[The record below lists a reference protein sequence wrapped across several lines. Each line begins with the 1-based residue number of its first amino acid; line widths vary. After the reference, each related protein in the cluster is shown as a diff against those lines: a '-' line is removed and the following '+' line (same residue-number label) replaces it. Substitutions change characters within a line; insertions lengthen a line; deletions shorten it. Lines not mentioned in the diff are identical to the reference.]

1 MANPI
6 DIIVSRDAVKG
17 LEELLNKLIAT
28 NNHLLEASASAMSFS
43 REIRNITTPRDL
55 QNFINQNINLAN
67 TIDTQTVASA
77 RLQNQLEREV
87 ANRRRLELQNERL
100 NLTEQR
106 LLEQRRRLEQQ
117 MEREVQR
124 VQTAQS
130 LYNRTQQ
137 QINNVTR
144 AYNDLAVR
152 KERYGNL
159 SEQEERRLQTLSRTL
174 ERYNSVLRGVDATIG
189 RHQRNVGNYA
199 MQNSALSGSINQIT
213 REMPAFANSA
223 QTGFMAISNNL
234 PIMFDAIANTRREIA
249 RLRAEG
255 QQVPGLMRQLATSFF
270 SVGTAL
276 SVGVT
281 LLTLFGGDLFK
292 LAKEAFS
299 TSKAFNGVAEAQK
312 KIAEASKEGTKNATE
327 ELVAMRANL
336 AIAKNV
342 NLSYKDRGIAVENL
356 IKQYPYYFEGLSKE
370 QIMAG
375 NTAKAET
382 ALTNALIA
390 RARAQAVM
398 SKITENEAKRLDLIQ
413 KRTELEKD
421 SIRLE
426 KERAQADKEIKS
438 FDPSKFGGS
447 ASAMAQ
453 SKLLARERAENSI
466 ISSKNSIKKLSSEI
480 LEIDRENNTLT
491 DYAILNQEK
500 AIGLTY
506 SQAKAHKEVL
516 KTKKENNKEEI
527 QTIDLQ
533 KKSVDSLLEKLEN
546 QKKIFEDLQKATSK
560 NNEEWKKYQEL
571 IDGTQASIDLLTK
584 GTNDYLQGIGTNTAK
599 ELKRLFKTPVEEVKE
614 TTKQVNEYLKGF
626 VDSFASSSGLPSMFK
641 ILRGEIKGFGK
652 DAKVTAV
659 ATAEAFQELYNMM
672 ANASNQHFQEE
683 YTRLDKQKEI
693 AISNAGESAEA
704 KAEIERQYEEKKKEI
719 RIREAK
725 AKKEQAIVNVIIDTA
740 QAVVAALPNV
750 ALSVIAGAMGA
761 VQLAMIASQPIPEYF
776 KGTDHHQGGLML
788 VNDAKGINYKETIV
802 TPDGQ
807 VIQPNE
813 RNVLMNAPKG
823 TKVYTPEQWEQKQ
836 LTDMLHAN
844 GISYSNRLTEGI
856 NVTFQNNNDKL
867 VSEIQELKSVI
878 QNKESFTIVK
888 DRKGERVYKREA
900 NHTREL
906 VNSRINIKGYNV

>member
-17 LEELLNKLIAT
+17 LEELLNKLTAT
-28 NNHLLEASASAMSFS
+28 HEEMLRVSASAQTFT
-43 REIRNITTPRDL
+43 REIKNISTPKDL
-55 QNFINQNINLAN
+55 KTFVDSNIALTA
-67 TIDTQTVASA
+67 TIDKQTVASVK
-77 RLQNQLEREV
+77 LQTQLEKEST
-87 ANRRRLELQNERL
+87 ARRKIALDNDKLSL
-100 NLTEQR
+100 SEQK
-106 LLEQRRRLEQQ
+106 LIEQKKKLEQQ
-117 MEREVQR
+117 IEKETQKVAFA
-124 VQTAQS
+124 QT
-130 LYNRTQQ
+130 LYQKTQN
-137 QINNVTR
+137 QINNLTKSYNELSTR
-144 AYNDLAVR
+144 KLRYNVLSDAEEKRLNTLSSTIS
-152 KERYGNL
+152 KYGNIL
-159 SEQEERRLQTLSRTL
+159 K
-174 ERYNSVLRGVDATIG
+174 GVDATIG
-189 RHQRNVGNYA
+189 KHQRNVGNYA
-199 MQNSALSGSINQIT
+199 MQNSALSVSINQLT
-213 REMPAFANSA
+213 REMPAFAGST

-234 PIMFDAIANTRREIA
+234 PIFFDAIINTYKQIKA
-249 RLRAEG
+249 LRAEG
-255 QQVPGLMRQLATSFF
+255 QQVPGMLKQLATSFF

-281 LLTLFGGDLFK
+281 LLTLFGDDLFK

-299 TSKAFNGVAEAQK
+299 TSKAFNGIAEAQK
-312 KIAEASKEGTKNATE
+312 KIAEASKKGTENATE

-342 NLSYKDRGIAVENL
+342 NLSYKDRGIAVDNL

-398 SKITENEAKRLDLIQ
+398 AKMQENEGKRL
-413 KRTELEKD
+413 ELEEQLIKIRKD
-421 SIRLE
+421 QYHTVKSITDAE
-426 KERAQADKEIKS
+426 ERYKKASSVSNSELITLSQSYERKNRITGEYNDLKRQQNEIDKENK
-438 FDPSKFGGS
+438 
-447 ASAMAQ
+447 A
-453 SKLLARERAENSI
+453 
-466 ISSKNSIKKLSSEI
+466 
-480 LEIDRENNTLT
+480 LT
-491 DYAILNQEK
+491 DYAISNQEK

-560 NNEEWKKYQEL
+560 NNEEWKRYQEL
-571 IDGTQASIDLLTK
+571 IDGTQLSIDSLTS
-584 GTNDYLQGIGTNTAK
+584 GTNKYFKQIGDETAK
-599 ELKRLFKTPVEEVKE
+599 ALNRLKKEVRDSPKE
-614 TTKQVNEYLKGF
+614 VNEYLRSY
-626 VDSFASSSGLPSMFK
+626 VDSFASSSGFPAMFK
-641 ILRGEIKGFGK
+641 ILREEIKNFGE

-659 ATAEAFQELYNMM
+659 ATAEAFQEMYNMM
-672 ANASNQHFQEE
+672 ANSSNQHFQDE
-683 YTRLDKQKEI
+683 YTRLDKQKEL
-693 AISNAGESAEA
+693 AINNAGESADA
-704 KAEIERQYEEKKKEI
+704 KAEIERQYEARKKEI
-719 RIREAK
+719 RIQEAK
-725 AKKEQAIVNVIIDTA
+725 AKKEQAMFNAIIDTA
-740 QAVVAALPNV
+740 QAVISAFAEGGWAMSIV
-750 ALSVIAGAMGA
+750 AGALGA
-761 VQLAMIASQPIPEYF
+761 LQIATIANQPIPEYF
-776 KGTDHHQGGLML
+776 KGTDHHKGGLML
-788 VNDAKGINYKETIV
+788 VNDAKGLNYKETIV
-802 TPDGQ
+802 TPDGK
-807 VIQPNE
+807 VIQPNK

-867 VSEIQELKSVI
+867 VSEIQDLKAVI
-878 QNKESFTIVK
+878 QNKESFIIVK

-900 NHTREL
+900 NHTKEL